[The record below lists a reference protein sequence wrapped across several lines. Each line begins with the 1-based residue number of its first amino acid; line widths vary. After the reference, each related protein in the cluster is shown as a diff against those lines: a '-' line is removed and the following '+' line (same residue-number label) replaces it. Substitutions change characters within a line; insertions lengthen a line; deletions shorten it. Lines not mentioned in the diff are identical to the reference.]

1 LQLDA
6 FFSFKMPETYINLP
20 GFKLDT
26 PESEKSKIDVVK
38 EQLPK
43 VIVSISKREQGNFD
57 ELKGGAPFLKSYILK
72 PLFYGLLISDKP
84 FNVNDSCNG
93 CGKCAKECPLHNINM
108 VDGKPRWNG
117 NCTNCMSCYHR
128 CPNNA
133 INFGKQT
140 CGKGQ
145 YYFKK

>member
-1 LQLDA
+1 MVLGADVMCDMIDT
-6 FFSFKMPETYINLP
+6 FET
-20 GFKLDT
+20 
-26 PESEKSKIDVVK
+26 
-38 EQLPK
+38 
-43 VIVSISKREQGNFD
+43 GNI
-57 ELKGGAPFLKSYILK
+57 AVT
-72 PLFYGLLISDKP
+72 ISDKP